1 MHTTFLSRLA
11 WLLRLLVPALAA
23 ASLSACA
30 LSPRVDQQ
38 FGSSVRLAL
47 AQQTLNP
54 QARNNRTP
62 VTGLDAQAAK
72 SIYDNYQRSY
82 ATPEQQQ
89 NSFSIGVSK

>member
-1 MHTTFLSRLA
+1 MHIPL
-11 WLLRLLVPALAA
+11 LLRRLLLTLLA
-23 ASLSACA
+23 ASLGAC
-30 LSPRVDQQ
+30 SMTPRVDRQ
-38 FGSSVRLAL
+38 FGSSVKLAL

-54 QARNNRTP
+54 QARNNRDP

-72 SIYDNYQRSY
+72 SVYDNYQRSY